1 VISGASVDRIVYAG
15 PLAAQPSM
23 PDQRFPMRDSGSAD
37 KGSRIL
43 DAVLYL
49 ALTLAWSWPLPIH
62 LADRYTSDPGD
73 PLLITYLLWWG
84 AHARPF
90 TSAWWNAPY
99 YWPMRDAL
107 ALTEHLAG
115 LWPVAKPIQALG
127 GSPLLATNIIVICA
141 TWWTLLATHAL
152 VKRLTG
158 STAAA
163 VCGAVAFAFSPYR
176 AGSLGHLQLYA
187 CWWIP
192 LSLLA
197 ISVWAVEGR
206 WRWLIV
212 FAMSWILQALTSG
225 YYVFILPPL
234 YCAWAAWVIPWRTH
248 ARRALH
254 LALVWAG
261 SCLALAPVLLRYY
274 HVQRGLGISRSR
286 AEVAYYSGS
295 LHSLLSAAPWL
306 LFWHTSPATTSESA
320 LFPGVT
326 VILLITAALVFR
338 VRDRMLW
345 FCAACAAAAFC
356 LCLGPAFPGP
366 SLASMWH
373 PYDWLFWLPGF
384 NGIRVPARFFMVAAL
399 CLAIAAAVAFAH
411 LRTRVRRPALLT
423 GIVFVGLFVDG
434 AIAGMPLGVPPGR
447 LPIIEHDVR
456 LLTLPF
462 DDHLAS
468 IRTMYQS
475 MALGAQVV
483 NGYAGYVPEEA
494 DVVAWALNRRDP
506 TLLTELRRGR
516 PLYVL
521 VETSDA
527 TGSWTAFMDSQP
539 DAARL
544 GVSSGG
550 LMYRMAP
557 TPAQSIIV
565 PGASLNPAA
574 ITRTPDGLTADL
586 GAPHVVRFVELKTWG
601 ELVRLPASLVVQA
614 SLDGV
619 SWRTVS
625 DERPGGAALVGAT
638 EDPRSVPVRVVLP
651 DVNARYIRVNAP
663 AFHPQALALYA
674 P

>member
-1 VISGASVDRIVYAG
+1 
-15 PLAAQPSM
+15 
-23 PDQRFPMRDSGSAD
+23 MRE
-37 KGSRIL
+37 SRIREAL
-43 DAVLYL
+43 LYL
-49 ALTLAWSWPLPIH
+49 AVTLAWSWPLPLH

-84 AHARPF
+84 SHVHPF

-115 LWPVAKPIQALG
+115 LWPIAKPIQMLG
-127 GSPLLATNIIVICA
+127 GSPLLATNILVICA

-152 VKRLTG
+152 AKRLTG
-158 STAAA
+158 SAAA
-163 VCGAVAFAFSPYR
+163 AACGAVAFAFSPYR
-176 AGSLGHLQLYA
+176 VGALGHLQLYA

-197 ISVWAVEGR
+197 IVAWGAEGR
-206 WRWLIV
+206 GRWLLV
-212 FAMSWILQALTSG
+212 FAASWILQALTSG
-225 YYVFILPPL
+225 YYIFILPPL
-234 YCAWAAWVIPWRTH
+234 YGAWTAWVVPWRTH
-248 ARRALH
+248 PRRVVY
-254 LALVWAG
+254 LALAWAG
-261 SCLALAPVLLRYY
+261 SCLALAPILLRYY
-274 HVQRGLGISRSR
+274 EVQRALGISRSR
-286 AEVAYYSGS
+286 SEVAYYSAP
-295 LHSLLSAAPWL
+295 LHSLLSATPWL
-306 LFWHTSPATTSESA
+306 LFWHTPPATTSESA
-320 LFPGVT
+320 LFPGAT
-326 VILLITAALVFR
+326 VILLIAAGLLLQ

-345 FCAACAAAAFC
+345 FCAACAGAAFW

-366 SLASMWH
+366 SLASIWH

-384 NGIRVPARFFMVAAL
+384 NGIRVPARFFMIAAL
-399 CLAIAAAVAFAH
+399 CLAMAAAVAFAH
-411 LRTRVRRPALLT
+411 LRARVRYPALLT
-423 GIVFVGLFVDG
+423 AIVFVGLFVDG

-447 LPIIEHDVR
+447 LPIAEHDVR

-494 DVVAWALNRRDP
+494 DVISWALNRRDP

-521 VETSDA
+521 VASSDSA
-527 TGSWTAFMDSQP
+527 TTWTAFMDAQP
-539 DAARL
+539 DAVRL
-544 GVSSGG
+544 DVGSGG
-550 LMYRMAP
+550 LMYRMAAM
-557 TPAQSIIV
+557 PARPMIV
-565 PGASLNPAA
+565 PGPPLKPAA
-574 ITRTPDGLTADL
+574 ISRTADGLIADL
-586 GAPHVVRFVELKTWG
+586 GTPQVVRFVELKTRG
-601 ELVRLPASLVVQA
+601 DLVRLPASLIVQT
-614 SLDGV
+614 SVDGV

-625 DERPGGAALVGAT
+625 DERPGGAALIGVTA
-638 EDPRSVPVRVVLP
+638 DPRSLPVRVLLP

-663 AFHPQALALYA
+663 AFHPEALGLYA